1 MDQSKYQ
8 IILDHKIIFFL
19 FGFFSQDGPEGYAFF
34 INVLPF
40 FFFFISCV
48 AVFC

>member
-8 IILDHKIIFFL
+8 IIILGHKIKFFL
-19 FGFFSQDGPEGYAFF
+19 FGFFSQDDPEGYAFF

-40 FFFFISCV
+40 FFFLFLV
-48 AVFC
+48 